1 MEGHFHFRANFQ
13 PPWQKRIDS
22 YKTGKL
28 TLESRSPVGMKRAFT
43 TTATDQ
49 GNNPRTDAPK
59 LREDM
64 CESKET
70 SANTAQIVTSS
81 CYKEESMQHYSA
93 PKLPACYAISFA
105 NKNQPQVTPYKGAP
119 VTKSQLRIS
128 AAPPYKDSDTFSESH
143 CVCWWRQI
151 PQHLFLN
158 VLAAIGGFQGE
169 ICSSPL
175 APEDFVSGRCFLQP
189 SARTMNAEA
198 LALSTP
204 RRTSGTQVPGFCQQ
218 GQTPSCENE
227 PVDARVGEGGAS
239 VLFYEHYDSGPNDW
253 QCEAP
258 RKASEGSN
266 AVASSGLVP
275 LGEDFIDKKLRPHQK
290 MGLHWMHSRIA
301 AGGGCILADTMGLG
315 KTLQALALLWSL
327 LREHVVQHNAAPF
340 KTLIVCPT
348 SLKTNWRTEFKKWLG
363 NRIDPLVAC
372 GDIRQVSE
380 VIQTFTCSKR
390 DQTLIASYDDI
401 RRVDVPCS
409 IEFLVCDEGHRLR
422 SLRSQTYMQLQKIR
436 SRRRLLLSGT
446 PLQNN
451 LEELYSCCHFVCP
464 GTLPN
469 EKTFKKVFLEPII
482 RGCRPE
488 ATETEVIIGLH
499 RTNWGNGE
507 SSSHFMLRRTSE
519 VLEQLREFAIQ
530 RVNLAAFS
538 SRLVNVPEMFVTDQ
552 FASRELLKNGIQDEE
567 DAELSEQN
575 IALRGILQPS
585 THPGYAVI
593 VSNSTAVLDKVE
605 SLIKKETWSFLR
617 LDGSTPQ
624 PLRGSIVDK
633 FNTDLVTRVF
643 LLSSKAGGTGL
654 NLTGANRLIH
664 MDPDWNPANDQQ
676 ALARIWR
683 DGQVMPV
690 YIYRFVG
697 AETVEVQIMKRQL
710 FKSSLAKLA
719 GQGAAQ
725 TFVDGK
731 GGTKGQWLA
740 GHLADLLR
748 PIGGTLATHACSVPT
763 YYIAPQNLSAMR
775 MITASL

>member
-105 NKNQPQVTPYKGAP
+105 NKNQPQVTPYK
-119 VTKSQLRIS
+119 
-128 AAPPYKDSDTFSESH
+128 
-143 CVCWWRQI
+143 
-151 PQHLFLN
+151 
-158 VLAAIGGFQGE
+158 VLYCKRSLKKHKTYQ
-169 ICSSPL
+169 
-175 APEDFVSGRCFLQP
+175 
-189 SARTMNAEA
+189 
-198 LALSTP
+198 
-204 RRTSGTQVPGFCQQ
+204 TSGTQVPGFCQQ

-348 SLKTNWRTEFKKWLG
+348 SLKTNWRT
-363 NRIDPLVAC
+363 
-372 GDIRQVSE
+372 
-380 VIQTFTCSKR
+380 
-390 DQTLIASYDDI
+390 
-401 RRVDVPCS
+401 
-409 IEFLVCDEGHRLR
+409 
-422 SLRSQTYMQLQKIR
+422 
-436 SRRRLLLSGT
+436 
-446 PLQNN
+446 
-451 LEELYSCCHFVCP
+451 

-499 RTNWGNGE
+499 RTNWGNGFLLCK
-507 SSSHFMLRRTSE
+507 SSGPLLVPRKRVVTVHVELSPMHKLAYNDFCKECLTRLEVAKTDCLGILTTLR
-519 VLEQLREFAIQ
+519 
-530 RVNLAAFS
+530 
-538 SRLVNVPEMFVTDQ
+538 RLVNVPEMFVTDQ

-567 DAELSEQN
+567 DAEL
-575 IALRGILQPS
+575 
-585 THPGYAVI
+585 T
-593 VSNSTAVLDKVE
+593 VLDKVE

-664 MDPDWNPANDQQ
+664 MDPDCTHLLYSPSE
-676 ALARIWR
+676 
-683 DGQVMPV
+683 
-690 YIYRFVG
+690 FVSNADDNSKLIG
-697 AETVEVQIMKRQL
+697 AFTPG
-710 FKSSLAKLA
+710 S
-719 GQGAAQ
+719 
-725 TFVDGK
+725 
-731 GGTKGQWLA
+731 
-740 GHLADLLR
+740 
-748 PIGGTLATHACSVPT
+748 GTLPVWLDGFHLSWDVPIIRRIELEVTGLVPT
-763 YYIAPQNLSAMR
+763 ILAFALNMMLGGYSVHQC
-775 MITASL
+775 